1 MQEAQQFKDH
11 QREAKLFRNR
21 LIVMGMLVMLLTSVL
36 IYRYYDLQ
44 IRNYED
50 YATQSERNRVHVQ
63 PIPPARGLILDR
75 EGKLLAD
82 NKPSFAL
89 SLTISDSAELEKTL
103 ALLETLIEITPAD
116 LGKFYKLKKQQRH
129 SLDPIPLRYKLTEEE
144 IANIAVNQHLL
155 DGVQVDAEFVRNYPK
170 GELFAQVIGYT
181 SRINEKE
188 MNAFTEE
195 QLRKYSGTHAIGKVG
210 IEKSYEDV
218 LLGEVGS
225 QNVETN
231 ARGRVMRILDK
242 EDPKQGA
249 DIHLHLDLRLQETAV
264 AALRG
269 RRGAVVALDVKT
281 GGVLAA
287 VSNPS
292 FDPNLFVTG
301 ISYRDYKDLNDNI
314 DTPLINRFL
323 QGMYPPGSTIK
334 PMLGLAGLHYGFTT
348 SEKVISDPGIFRLP
362 NVERPWRDHNY
373 DRGGHG
379 RVDLKRAIAESCD
392 IYFYDLG
399 NRMGIDRISEF
410 GMRFGLGVKTQID
423 IPNERQAIWPSRDW
437 KRSTKGQPWYPGDTI
452 NLSIGQGYTLTTPLQ
467 LAVMTSTLANRGIRY
482 KPHLVSAIGNQK
494 IEPEILDRVNV
505 DEKHWDSIFG
515 GMAEV
520 MREGGRGTGRSLVKH
535 ADYTMA
541 GKSGTAQVVSVAA
554 NVKYNAELLKE
565 RQWDHAWF
573 IGFAPV
579 EDPKIAIAVIVENG
593 GHGGSDAGPV
603 VRYMFDAF
611 LKGYYLKSDEFVPPM
626 GYHPQALLDR
636 ANLWNQQRI
645 AATQMNNQSTASSRQ
660 AP

>member
-1 MQEAQQFKDH
+1 MPDTQQFKDH
-11 QREAKLFRNR
+11 LREAKLFRNR
-21 LIVMGMLVMLLTSVL
+21 LLVVAVLILLMAAVL

-44 IRNYED
+44 ILNYED
-50 YATQSERNRVHVQ
+50 YVTQSDRNRVHVQ
-63 PIPPARGLILDR
+63 PIPPTRGLILDKN
-75 EGKLLAD
+75 GLLLAD
-82 NKPSFAL
+82 NKASFTL
-89 SLTISDSAELEKTL
+89 SITISDPAVLEQTL
-103 ALLETLIEITPAD
+103 ALLETLIEITPGD

-155 DGVQVDAEFVRNYPK
+155 DGVEVNAELVRNYPK
-170 GELFAQVIGYT
+170 AELFAQVIGYT

-188 MNAFTEE
+188 LDAFSEE
-195 QLRKYSGTHAIGKVG
+195 DLRRYSGTHAIGKVG
-210 IEKSYEDV
+210 IEKSYEHV

-242 EDPKQGA
+242 TDPKQGA
-249 DIHLHLDLRLQETAV
+249 DVHLHLDSRLQETAI
-264 AALRG
+264 AALMG

-301 ISYRDYKDLNDNI
+301 IGYADYKSLNENI

-334 PMLGLAGLHYGFTT
+334 PMMGLAGLHYGLTT
-348 SEKVISDPGIFRLP
+348 PQKTISDPGIYRLP

-373 DRGGHG
+373 DKGGHG

-410 GMRFGLGVKTQID
+410 GKHFGLGVRTGID
-423 IPNERQAIWPSRDW
+423 IPSERAAIWPSRDW
-437 KRSTKGQPWYPGDTI
+437 KRATKGQPWYPGDTI
-452 NLSIGQGYTLTTPLQ
+452 NLSIGQGYALVTPLQ
-467 LAVMTSTLANRGIRY
+467 LAVMTATLANRGVRY
-482 KPHLVSAIGNQK
+482 KPHLVSAIGNTK
-494 IEPEILDRVNV
+494 IEPEIIDRIEV
-505 DEKHWDSIFG
+505 DEQHWAAVFDSS
-515 GMAEV
+515 AEV
-520 MREGGRGTGRSLVKH
+520 MREGGRGTGRSLVKN
-535 ADYTMA
+535 ADYKMA
-541 GKSGTAQVVSVAA
+541 GKSGTAQVISIAA
-554 NVKYNAELLKE
+554 NVKYNAELLRE

-573 IGFAPV
+573 VGFAPL
-579 EDPKIAIAVIVENG
+579 EDPQIAIAVIVENG

-603 VRYMFDAF
+603 VRYMFDAY
-611 LKGYYLKSDEFVPPM
+611 LKGYYLKPGEFVPPM
-626 GYHPQALLDR
+626 GYHPQAVLDR
-636 ANLWNQQRI
+636 LNQWIKQ
-645 AATQMNNQSTASSRQ
+645 QPGLSNSTSITSVQ
-660 AP
+660 EKLP

>member
-1 MQEAQQFKDH
+1 MQEAQEFKDH

-21 LIVMGMLVMLLTSVL
+21 LIVMGTLVLLLMSILV
-36 IYRYYDLQ
+36 YRYYDLQ

-63 PIPPARGLILDR
+63 PIPPTRGLILDR
-75 EGKLLAD
+75 NGELLAD
-82 NKPSFAL
+82 NKPSFTL
-89 SLTISDSAELEKTL
+89 SVTIPDAAELEQTL

-116 LGKFYKLKKQQRH
+116 LGKFYRLRKQQRH

-144 IANIAVNQHLL
+144 IANLAVNQHLL
-155 DGVQVDAEFVRNYPK
+155 DGVQVDAELVRNYPK

-188 MNAFTEE
+188 MNSFSEE
-195 QLRKYSGTHAIGKVG
+195 QLRRYSGTHAIGKVG
-210 IEKSYEDV
+210 VEKSYEDV

-231 ARGRVMRILDK
+231 ARGRIMRVLDK
-242 EDPKQGA
+242 IDPKQGA
-249 DIHLHLDLRLQETAV
+249 DVHLHLDIRLQETAV

-269 RRGAVVALDVKT
+269 RRGSVVAIDVKT

-301 ISYRDYKDLNDNI
+301 ISYRDYKDLNENI
-314 DTPLINRFL
+314 DTPLINRFM
-323 QGMYPPGSTIK
+323 QGLYPPGSTIK

-348 SEKVISDPGIFRLP
+348 PEKIISDPGIFRLP

-410 GMRFGLGVKTQID
+410 GKHFGLGIRTEID
-423 IPNERQAIWPSRDW
+423 IPNERQGIWPSREW
-437 KRSTKGQPWYPGDTI
+437 KKATKGIPWYPGDTI
-452 NLSIGQGYTLTTPLQ
+452 NLSIGQGYTLASPLQ
-467 LAVMTSTLANRGIRY
+467 LAVMTATLANRGVRY
-482 KPHLVSAIGNQK
+482 KPHLVSAIGKQK
-494 IEPEILDRVNV
+494 IEPEILDRIEV
-505 DEKHWDSIFG
+505 DQKNWDVIFDS
-515 GMAEV
+515 MAEV
-520 MREGGRGTGRSLVKH
+520 MREGSRGTGRSLVKH
-535 ADYTMA
+535 ADYRMA
-541 GKSGTAQVVSVAA
+541 GKSGTAQVISIAA
-554 NVKYNAELLKE
+554 NVKYNAELLEE

-573 IGFAPV
+573 IGFAPL
-579 EDPKIAIAVIVENG
+579 EDPQIAIAVIVENG

-603 VRYMFDAF
+603 VRYMFDAY
-611 LKGYYLKSDEFVPPM
+611 LKGYYLKPGEFVPPM
-626 GYHPQALLDR
+626 GYHPQAILDR
-636 ANLWNQQRI
+636 VNNWIEQQK
-645 AATQMNNQSTASSRQ
+645 NSSTANNSSTTP
-660 AP
+660 AGKKP

>member
-1 MQEAQQFKDH
+1 MQESQHFKDH
-11 QREAKLFRNR
+11 LREAKLFRNR
-21 LIVMGMLVMLLTSVL
+21 LIVMGVCIVLLAGVL

-63 PIPPARGLILDR
+63 PVPPTRGLILDR
-75 EGKLLAD
+75 NGELLAD
-82 NKPSFAL
+82 NKPSFTL
-89 SLTISDSAELEKTL
+89 TLTINDPAVLEQTL

-129 SLDPIPLRYKLTEEE
+129 SLDPVPLRYKLTEAE

-155 DGVQVDAEFVRNYPK
+155 DGVEVTAELVRNYPK
-170 GELFAQVIGYT
+170 NDLFAQVIGYT

-188 MNAFTEE
+188 MNAFTED
-195 QLRKYSGTHAIGKVG
+195 QLRRYSGTHSIGKVG

-231 ARGRVMRILDK
+231 ARGRVMRVLEK
-242 EDPKQGA
+242 FDPKQGL
-249 DIHLHLDLRLQETAV
+249 DLHLHLDTRLQETAF

-287 VSNPS
+287 VSYPS

-301 ISYRDYKDLNDNI
+301 ISYRDYKNLNEDI

-334 PMLGLAGLHYGFTT
+334 PMMGLAGLHYGFTT
-348 SEKVISDPGIFRLP
+348 TEKTVSDPGLYRLP
-362 NVERPWRDHNY
+362 NVERPFRDHNW

-392 IYFYDLG
+392 VYFYDLG
-399 NRMGIDRISEF
+399 FRMGIDRISEF
-410 GMRFGLGVKTQID
+410 GTHFGLGVKTGID
-423 IPNERQAIWPSRDW
+423 IPSERSAIWPSRDW
-437 KRSTKGQPWYPGDTI
+437 KRATKGQAWYPGDTV
-452 NLSIGQGYTLTTPLQ
+452 NLSIGQGYSLATPLQ
-467 LAVMTSTLANRGIRY
+467 LAVMTATIANRGVRY
-482 KPHLVSAIGNQK
+482 KPHLVAAVGNKK
-494 IEPEILDRVNV
+494 IEPEIVDRVEV
-505 DEKHWDSIFG
+505 DQQHWDAIFD

-535 ADYTMA
+535 ADYKMG
-541 GKSGTAQVVSVAA
+541 GKSGTAQVISIAA
-554 NVKYNAELLKE
+554 NVKYNTELLEE
-565 RQWDHAWF
+565 RHWDHAWF
-573 IGFAPV
+573 VAFAPLD
-579 EDPKIAIAVIVENG
+579 DPQIAIAVIVENG
-593 GHGGSDAGPV
+593 GHGGSDAGPI
-603 VRYMFDAF
+603 VRYMFDAY
-611 LKGYYLKSDEFVPPM
+611 LKGYYLKPGEFVPPM
-626 GYHPQALLDR
+626 GYHPQAIIDR
-636 ANLWNQQRI
+636 ANQWIRQQ
-645 AATQMNNQSTASSRQ
+645 AAAKQASTESSSGHT
-660 AP
+660 P